1 MPRRALCAAVLAS
14 LLITACGGSGHSS
27 SSSSSTSSPTSAA
40 TTATSANT
48 VTSANT
54 ATSTVS
60 AGPSTTTATTS
71 SRPPEVPKNK
81 APKHS
86 KPTAPNTNV
95 RIPAAFVIRTGGAVT
110 PPLISAPANV
120 TIELQLHNQD
130 AKAHRVQLSVAHFA
144 SISVPA
150 GGSRTTDVTGTPKGT
165 YRLLIDGAP
174 KARII
179 VGAVPG
185 P

>member
-1 MPRRALCAAVLAS
+1 MPRHALCAAVLAS
-14 LLITACGGSGHSS
+14 LLIAACGGSGHSA
-27 SSSSSTSSPTSAA
+27 SSSSSTSSPTSSAS
-40 TTATSANT
+40 TATSANT
-48 VTSANT
+48 ATTT

-60 AGPSTTTATTS
+60 AGPTTTTATTS

-86 KPTAPNTNV
+86 RPTAPNTNV
-95 RIPAAFVIRTGGAVT
+95 RIPAAFVIRAGGAVT

-130 AKAHRVQLSVAHFA
+130 AKAHRVTLSVPHFA

-150 GGSRTTDVTGTPKGT
+150 GASKTTDVTGAPKGT
-165 YRLLIDGAP
+165 YRLLVDGAP
-174 KARII
+174 KARVV

>member
-1 MPRRALCAAVLAS
+1 MLRRALCAVVLAS
-14 LLITACGGSGHSS
+14 LLVAACGGSSHSS
-27 SSSSSTSSPTSAA
+27 SSTGSA
-40 TTATSANT
+40 TTQTTSP
-48 VTSANT
+48 VTT

-60 AGPSTTTATTS
+60 AGPTTTTATTS

-86 KPTAPNTNV
+86 RPTAPNTNV
-95 RIPAAFVIRTGGAVT
+95 RIPAAFTIAAQGAMT
-110 PPLISAPANV
+110 PPLISVPPNV
-120 TIELQLHNQD
+120 TIELHLRNQD
-130 AKAHRVQLSVAHFA
+130 SKAHRVQLSVAHFA

-150 GGSRTTDVTGTPKGT
+150 GASKTTDVAGVPKGD

-174 KARII
+174 RARIV

>member
-1 MPRRALCAAVLAS
+1 
-14 LLITACGGSGHSS
+14 
-27 SSSSSTSSPTSAA
+27 
-40 TTATSANT
+40 
-48 VTSANT
+48 
-54 ATSTVS
+54 VS

-86 KPTAPNTNV
+86 KPTAPNTDV
-95 RIPAAFVIRTGGAVT
+95 RIPAAFVIGPGGAVT

-120 TIELQLHNQD
+120 TIELRLHNRD
-130 AKAHRVQLSVAHFA
+130 AKAHRVTLSVLHFSGVA
-144 SISVPA
+144 VPA
-150 GGSRTTDVTGTPKGT
+150 HGTTTTDVTGVPKGT
-165 YRLLIDGAP
+165 YRLLIDGAA
-174 KARII
+174 KARIV

>member
-1 MPRRALCAAVLAS
+1 MSRRALCIAVLAS
-14 LLITACGGSGHSS
+14 LLIAACGGSGHSSSSPSPS

-40 TTATSANT
+40 T
-48 VTSANT
+48 T

-81 APKHS
+81 APKRS
-86 KPTAPNTNV
+86 KPTAPSTDV
-95 RIPAAFVIRTGGAVT
+95 RIPAAFVIRAGGVVS

-120 TIELQLHNQD
+120 TIELQLHNED
-130 AKAHRVQLSVAHFA
+130 AKAHRVTLSVPHFGGVA
-144 SISVPA
+144 VPA
-150 GGSRTTDVTGTPKGT
+150 HATRTTDVTGAPKGT
-165 YRLLIDGAP
+165 YRLLVDGAAR
-174 KARII
+174 ARIV
-179 VGAVPG
+179 VGAAPG

>member
-1 MPRRALCAAVLAS
+1 MSRHAFCAAVLAS
-14 LLITACGGSGHSS
+14 LLIAACGGSGHSS
-27 SSSSSTSSPTSAA
+27 SSASSTTSATSTA
-40 TTATSANT
+40 ATS
-48 VTSANT
+48 SATT

-60 AGPSTTTATTS
+60 AGPTTTTATTS

-86 KPTAPNTNV
+86 KPTAPNTDV
-95 RIPAAFVIRTGGAVT
+95 RIPAAFVIGAGGAVT

-130 AKAHRVQLSVAHFA
+130 AKAHRVTLSVPHFGSVA
-144 SISVPA
+144 VPA
-150 GGSRTTDVTGTPKGT
+150 HGTTTTDVTGVPKGT
-165 YRLLIDGAP
+165 FRLLIDGAP
-174 KARII
+174 KARIV

>member
-14 LLITACGGSGHSS
+14 LPIAACGGSSHSA
-27 SSSSSTSSPTSAA
+27 SSTSSTNLSTSSTAA
-40 TTATSANT
+40 TSSAT
-48 VTSANT
+48 T

-60 AGPSTTTATTS
+60 AGPTTTTATTS

-95 RIPAAFVIRTGGAVT
+95 RIPAAFTIAAGGAVA

-120 TIELQLHNQD
+120 TIELRLRNQD
-130 AKAHRVQLSVAHFA
+130 AQAHKVTLSVPDFGGVA
-144 SISVPA
+144 VPA
-150 GGSRTTDVTGTPKGT
+150 HGTSTTDVTGAPKGT
-165 YRLLIDGAP
+165 YRLLVDGAA
-174 KARII
+174 KARIV

>member
-14 LLITACGGSGHSS
+14 LLIAACGGSSHSS
-27 SSSSSTSSPTSAA
+27 SSASSTTSATSTAATSAA
-40 TTATSANT
+40 T
-48 VTSANT
+48 T

-60 AGPSTTTATTS
+60 AGPTTTTVATS

-95 RIPAAFVIRTGGAVT
+95 RIPATFVIRAGGAVA

-130 AKAHRVQLSVAHFA
+130 AKAHRVTLSVPHFGGVA
-144 SISVPA
+144 VPA
-150 GGSRTTDVTGTPKGT
+150 HGTTTTDVTGVPKGT
-165 YRLLIDGAP
+165 FRLLIDGAP
-174 KARII
+174 KARIV

>member
-1 MPRRALCAAVLAS
+1 MLRRSLCAIVLAA
-14 LLITACGGSGHSS
+14 LLLAGCGGSAHSS
-27 SSSSSTSSPTSAA
+27 SSVTTSAPSSSTSAA
-40 TTATSANT
+40 TSPQSTS
-48 VTSANT
+48 
-54 ATSTVS
+54 TSTVS

-71 SRPPEVPKNK
+71 ARPPEVPKNK

-95 RIPAAFVIRTGGAVT
+95 RIPAAFVIRAGGVVT

-120 TIELQLHNQD
+120 TIELQLHNED
-130 AKAHRVQLSVAHFA
+130 ARPHRVQLSVAHFA

-150 GGSRTTDVTGTPKGT
+150 GASRTTEVTGAPKGT
-165 YRLLIDGAP
+165 YRLLVDGAA
-174 KARII
+174 KARIV

>member
-1 MPRRALCAAVLAS
+1 MRRRTLCTVVLMT
-14 LLITACGGSGHSS
+14 LFVPACGGSSHSS
-27 SSSSSTSSPTSAA
+27 SSASTTTSATSTASASSPA
-40 TTATSANT
+40 TT
-48 VTSANT
+48 T
-54 ATSTVS
+54 AGTVS

-95 RIPAAFVIRTGGAVT
+95 RIPAAFIIRAGGAVT

-120 TIELQLHNQD
+120 TVELQLHNED
-130 AKAHRVQLSVAHFA
+130 AKAHRLTLSVPHFRGVA
-144 SISVPA
+144 VPA
-150 GGSRTTDVTGTPKGT
+150 HGTATADVTGVPKGT
-165 YRLLIDGAP
+165 YRLLVDGAA
-174 KARII
+174 KARIV

>member
-14 LLITACGGSGHSS
+14 LLIAACGGSGHSS
-27 SSSSSTSSPTSAA
+27 SSASSTTSATSTA
-40 TTATSANT
+40 ATS
-48 VTSANT
+48 SATT

-60 AGPSTTTATTS
+60 AGPTTTTATTS

-95 RIPAAFVIRTGGAVT
+95 RIPATFIIRSGGALT
-110 PPLISAPANV
+110 PPLISAPADV
-120 TIELQLHNQD
+120 TIELRLRNED
-130 AKAHRVQLSVAHFA
+130 SKAHRVTLSVPHFGGVA
-144 SISVPA
+144 VPA
-150 GGSRTTDVTGTPKGT
+150 HGTTTTDVTGVPKGT

-174 KARII
+174 KARIV

>member
-1 MPRRALCAAVLAS
+1 MTRRALCAAILAT
-14 LLITACGGSGHSS
+14 LLIAACGGSGHSS
-27 SSSSSTSSPTSAA
+27 NSTRPTTSATTSSV
-40 TTATSANT
+40 TTATST
-48 VTSANT
+48 VSAPTTTT

-60 AGPSTTTATTS
+60 AGPTTTATTS

-95 RIPAAFVIRTGGAVT
+95 RIPAAFTIAAGGAVT
-110 PPLISAPANV
+110 PPLISGPPEV
-120 TIELQLHNQD
+120 TIELQLHNRD
-130 AKAHRVQLSVAHFA
+130 AKAHRVTLSVPRFGGVA
-144 SISVPA
+144 VPA
-150 GGSRTTDVTGTPKGT
+150 HGTTTTEVTGAPKGS
-165 YRLLIDGAP
+165 YRLLVDGAA
-174 KARII
+174 KARIV

>member
-1 MPRRALCAAVLAS
+1 MLAS
-14 LLITACGGSGHSS
+14 LLIAACGGSGHSS
-27 SSSSSTSSPTSAA
+27 STTSSPTSSTSA
-40 TTATSANT
+40 ATSANT
-48 VTSANT
+48 ATGANT

-60 AGPSTTTATTS
+60 AGPTTTTATTS
-71 SRPPEVPKNK
+71 SRPPEVPTNK

-95 RIPAAFVIRTGGAVT
+95 RIPAAFVIRAGGAVT

-130 AKAHRVQLSVAHFA
+130 AKAHRLTLSVPHFA

-150 GGSRTTDVTGTPKGT
+150 GASKTTDVTGAPKGT

-174 KARII
+174 QARIV